1 MSERWINLVGAAN
14 VRDLGGLPTHDG
26 ATTRF
31 GRVLR
36 ADNLQDLTEDD
47 VEHLVDKLGV
57 RDIVDLRTSVE
68 VTSEGP
74 GPLTTVPAVTIH
86 HLSVLPEAGE
96 YTDVEAAEAW
106 LPRTSD
112 SWDAT
117 GLAYTYYLRRRP
129 DSVVAAL
136 QTMASSSGATLAHCA
151 AGKDRTGV
159 ICAMALSAV
168 GVHRDAV
175 IADYVQTGE
184 RLPAI
189 IARLRGTP
197 TYAADLDG
205 RSIDEH
211 LPRAEA
217 MYTFFAYL
225 DAEFGGP
232 LRWLDRRGWTT
243 RDTDALRARLL
254 G

>member
-1 MSERWINLVGAAN
+1 
-14 VRDLGGLPTHDG
+14 
-26 ATTRF
+26 
-31 GRVLR
+31 
-36 ADNLQDLTEDD
+36 
-47 VEHLVDKLGV
+47 
-57 RDIVDLRTSVE
+57 
-68 VTSEGP
+68 GP
-74 GPLTTVPAVTIH
+74 GPLTAVPDVTIH

-96 YTDVEAAEAW
+96 YTDVEAADIW

-117 GLAYTYYLRRRP
+117 GLAYTQYLRRRP
-129 DSVVAAL
+129 DSVVTALRTVASGPGAA
-136 QTMASSSGATLAHCA
+136 LAHCA

-168 GVHRDAV
+168 GVEREAIID
-175 IADYVQTGE
+175 DYVQTGE

-189 IARLRGTP
+189 IDRLRATP

-217 MYTFFAYL
+217 MHTFFA
-225 DAEFGGP
+225 
-232 LRWLDRRGWTT
+232 
-243 RDTDALRARLL
+243 
-254 G
+254 